1 MFELNEDGTITRL
14 VSYEDEQKWLIK
26 RGKELAKEA
35 GIKEGRREGLK
46 EGIKENQINT
56 AKKLLLRGMEIKEVN
71 EITNLK
77 EEEIIKIQ
85 TEL

>member
-35 GIKEGRREGLK
+35 GIKEG
-46 EGIKENQINT
+46 IKENQMNT
-56 AKKLLLRGMEIKEVN
+56 AKKLLLRGMEIKEVS

-85 TEL
+85 KEL